1 MGEMVKFTR
10 LWKQKDK
17 TGNTYLKSI
26 TQLPINPALDN
37 DWRYSLSISNPLVI
51 LNYDNYSLL
60 NSSSERNNSADSE
73 SGFLFFLPVSE
84 R

>member
-37 DWRYSLSISNPLVI
+37 AWRYSLSISNPQLWQ
-51 LNYDNYSLL
+51 LL
-60 NSSSERNNSADSE
+60 IIKQ
-73 SGFLFFLPVSE
+73 
-84 R
+84 